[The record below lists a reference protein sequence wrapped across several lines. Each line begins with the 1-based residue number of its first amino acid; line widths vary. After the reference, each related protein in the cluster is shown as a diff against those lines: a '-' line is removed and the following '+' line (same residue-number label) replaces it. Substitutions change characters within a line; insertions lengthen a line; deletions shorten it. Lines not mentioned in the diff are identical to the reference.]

1 MGKTP
6 LETLTEELR
15 WVAEKLLGKERAEV
29 LDPALVDMA
38 SSVNAVHG
46 QSAPANPIGST
57 SPKLHISE

>member
-1 MGKTP
+1 MGQTP

-38 SSVNAVHG
+38 ASVNAVMDNPPG
-46 QSAPANPIGST
+46 AEDEPAFF
-57 SPKLHISE
+57 L